1 MSVALTLSSLTPE
14 IRSKIANE
22 LNLVSKNNFYIKG
35 KPWLNQNTKP
45 PLQLYVKF
53 PANDSIRLPYY
64 YCNKNILGYKA
75 NFSRSYP
82 PANFSFN
89 AQLRDYQI
97 PIIQEATNH
106 LNEYGCTTL
115 NIYTGSGK
123 TVLMAKLMTDSKL
136 LGIVVYG
143 STVLGNQWKST
154 FDDMTDAQTWV
165 VGDEQPPDKVGVI
178 ICMYTRIQQIP
189 SYLLESIGFLAIDE
203 AHTFCTPDHYSKL
216 LLLQPKYVVAATATL
231 ERADKLHDA
240 IKYMCGEHK
249 IYRRSSKPFHV
260 YKYLTGINVP
270 IKNNKMGQTDWTALQ
285 RDILMHPD
293 RNEIIFSLINKN
305 PQEKI
310 LILTRLVDH
319 VKYLYDTLVKYGYSV
334 DYMAGNKK
342 KYNDSR
348 ILIGTVSKIGTG
360 FDEKAACADFG
371 GERIGL
377 LLLVCSIKDVACL
390 EQVAGRVFRADFPK
404 IIHFVDEV
412 GIIKDKHWPIANR
425 WYKSRNGLI
434 YEHVYKPPIKIKLN
448 NNSNPAGTDTSTN
461 TS

>member
-1 MSVALTLSSLTPE
+1 MSVALNLSSLSPT
-14 IRSKIANE
+14 IRTKIANE

-45 PLQLYVKF
+45 PLQLYIKF
-53 PANDSIRLPYY
+53 PETDGIRLPYHY
-64 YCNKNILGYKA
+64 TNTQILKYNA
-75 NFSRSYP
+75 NFKRSYP
-82 PANFSFN
+82 TANFTFN
-89 AQLRDYQI
+89 TELYDYQK
-97 PIIQEATNH
+97 IIVQEA
-106 LNEYGCTTL
+106 LQYLESYGCATL
-115 NIYTGSGK
+115 NIFTGSGK
-123 TVLMAKLMTDSKL
+123 TVQIAYLIAQSKL
-136 LGIVVYG
+136 LGLVMYG
-143 STVLGNQWKST
+143 NTVLGTQWKNT
-154 FDDMTDAQTWV
+154 FNDMTNASSWV
-165 VGDEQPPDKVGVI
+165 VGEEPPPDKVGVI

-189 SYLLESIGFLAIDE
+189 QYLLDAIGFLAIDE

-231 ERADKLHDA
+231 ERSDKLHDA
-240 IKYMCGEHK
+240 IKYMCGEHI
-249 IYRRSSKPFHV
+249 IYRKSSKPFHV

-270 IKNNKMGQTDWTALQ
+270 VKLSKVGQTDWTALQ
-285 RDILMHPD
+285 RDLLMHPD

-319 VKYLYDTLVKYGYSV
+319 VKYLYDTLQKYGYNV

-371 GERIGL
+371 GVRIGL

-412 GIIKDKHWPIANR
+412 GIIKDKHWPIAKK
-425 WYKSRNGLI
+425 WYTSRNGI
-434 YEHVYKPPIKIKLN
+434 IFDHVYKPPIKIKLN
-448 NNSNPAGTDTSTN
+448 PASNSNSNNSNNS
-461 TS
+461 SS